1 MAYFDELLQRA
12 ITVRNNRAPASNTAD
27 LVGGVLVAIV
37 TALQMLLDDKQD
49 ELTFDTAPTADSQNP
64 VTSDGIYQAL
74 QAIDLSACEKIVNKV
89 TSINAQSTDV
99 QYPSA
104 KLLYDSLQ
112 ALSGIYAAIQHTH
125 AIADIINLQTELDA
139 RQLVSNLVTAIT
151 AQSTDQQYPSAKLLY
166 DQLQGLAAVYAPKV
180 HTHPF
185 ADIERPANVA
195 SVNAQG
201 YTITTA
207 YYSHVL
213 TITAD
218 ATLHLPTMQSGA
230 AIILRLTI
238 IQDATGGR
246 AVTFDGG
253 AALVFN
259 PYQTDLSLGQANYRC
274 WVVLWFDGV
283 NWAWLAS
290 PYVLRAESQFAYTID
305 GTTGGQYVT
314 VTINGTTMQ
323 IQATSGVWQYGYN
336 NPINS
341 IAFTGDTGVLNVDFT
356 NSDGL
361 ANITTLADAFK
372 NCAALVAVDF
382 TGCDL
387 SNVAT
392 AADCFA
398 GCTSLAALTIPTGT
412 WKPDIDLSACAAFT
426 KAAMLAVIDGLY
438 TYASG
443 THTVTFNS
451 TAWNALSQ
459 ADQQQVYNA
468 ADAKGWTTNAVAVT
482 YVVRG
487 TSSNV
492 NGTETFNIQFIQDN
506 AQTPDAAETIT
517 VNVDANGGWSFEY
530 SGKKIYSLDGLAQNI
545 TTITALDFSASDG
558 LTELTSAA
566 NAFDGCTALSA
577 INVGSFTWKPD
588 VILSHSPVSGVSMVA
603 FMGNFADYSYGNQH
617 IVRISP
623 YSAADMG
630 ANADTIKSTLS
641 SKNWRLPLSQK
652 GKYTRQQLKNMVDN
666 GYIPIS
672 SEIDFSNIGTA
683 TASLFGEDSEF
694 YGTYT
699 SQTNSNSIL
708 VQSWSTVNLISRD
721 IGGIFDGNNLKIQT
735 NYDYGDNQNAF
746 FRNIATGGILRNIVF
761 YGVGY
766 AHNSNRSFV
775 YQNDGVVEDCIVNI
789 DLQAAVYCQAFM
801 GNNYGTIRRC
811 AVRAVHTIWP
821 TNSNWSVT
829 YLFQNNDGQVED
841 CILLGTYK
849 RSNSVN
855 VTGVM
860 FVRSNNAGGVVERCI
875 CNAIANA
882 ASTGFGL
889 TNNGTIVNCLENS
902 DRNFSRV
909 VGGTLAKTGAELIA
923 DNIGS
928 GIYAN
933 YDPNVWTK
941 DNDGY
946 PTLKIE
952 KDFDWGGDYTNI
964 TSYDALLALVKILE
978 TQLTEYTITVNA
990 TLWNS
995 LDPSTQQAEILGI
1008 LSAKNYDLTI

>member
-27 LVGGVLVAIV
+27 LVGGVLVGIV

-112 ALSGIYAAIQHTH
+112 ALSGI
-125 AIADIINLQTELDA
+125 
-139 RQLVSNLVTAIT
+139 
-151 AQSTDQQYPSAKLLY
+151 
-166 DQLQGLAAVYAPKV
+166 YAPKV

-323 IQATSGVWQYGYN
+323 IQATGGVWQYGYN

-426 KAAMLAVIDGLY
+426 KAAMLSVIDGLY

-443 THTVTFNS
+443 THTITFNS
-451 TAWNALSQ
+451 TIWDALSV
-459 ADQQQVYNA
+459 AQQQTIFDA
-468 ADAKGWTTNAVAVT
+468 AQLKGWTTNAVAVV
-482 YVVRG
+482 YHIKG
-487 TSSNV
+487 TATSATVTIHIDNSDVIVNVV
-492 NGTETFNIQFIQDN
+492 NGEFDYEYLTPITSLAFGDITETTHDEFLTIDLSDADDFTALLNCNNFLRGCRQLTRIDAPQTFENVTTAERFFWICGNALEINMPNATFELAYIGFFIGALYPKDKTLTLPSFIGGFAGAVGTFIQN
-506 AQTPDAAETIT
+506 CQNLEV
-517 VNVDANGGWSFEY
+517 VNLPSATF
-530 SGKKIYSLDGLAQNI
+530 ANI
-545 TTITALDFSASDG
+545 TTSNSFIITTPLKELLLPSATFASVTNAANMFNSQSNNLRYMQKLDLTMATFASCTDCSRMFYYVGYQSANYSQLEINMPNATFANVSNAQYMFGAFGGVKINMPNATFGTYGNFQYFANEMAHCAEINFASFTAQYATTLDRWFNQDTALQTLVLPNTALCNVTVPLPSSPLSYQSM
-558 LTELTSAA
+558 LTVANWLKDLTGQTAQSVTFKTSAW
-566 NAFDGCTALSA
+566 NALTAA
-577 INVGSFTWKPD
+577 EQNNIDT
-588 VILSHSPVSGVSMVA
+588 ILSG
-603 FMGNFADYSYGNQH
+603 
-617 IVRISP
+617 
-623 YSAADMG
+623 
-630 ANADTIKSTLS
+630 
-641 SKNWRLPLSQK
+641 KNW
-652 GKYTRQQLKNMVDN
+652 TRVL
-666 GYIPIS
+666 
-672 SEIDFSNIGTA
+672 
-683 TASLFGEDSEF
+683 
-694 YGTYT
+694 
-699 SQTNSNSIL
+699 
-708 VQSWSTVNLISRD
+708 
-721 IGGIFDGNNLKIQT
+721 
-735 NYDYGDNQNAF
+735 
-746 FRNIATGGILRNIVF
+746 
-761 YGVGY
+761 
-766 AHNSNRSFV
+766 
-775 YQNDGVVEDCIVNI
+775 
-789 DLQAAVYCQAFM
+789 AA
-801 GNNYGTIRRC
+801 
-811 AVRAVHTIWP
+811 
-821 TNSNWSVT
+821 
-829 YLFQNNDGQVED
+829 
-841 CILLGTYK
+841 
-849 RSNSVN
+849 
-855 VTGVM
+855 
-860 FVRSNNAGGVVERCI
+860 
-875 CNAIANA
+875 
-882 ASTGFGL
+882 
-889 TNNGTIVNCLENS
+889 
-902 DRNFSRV
+902 
-909 VGGTLAKTGAELIA
+909 
-923 DNIGS
+923 
-928 GIYAN
+928 
-933 YDPNVWTK
+933 
-941 DNDGY
+941 
-946 PTLKIE
+946 
-952 KDFDWGGDYTNI
+952 
-964 TSYDALLALVKILE
+964 
-978 TQLTEYTITVNA
+978 
-990 TLWNS
+990 
-995 LDPSTQQAEILGI
+995 
-1008 LSAKNYDLTI
+1008 

>member
-27 LVGGVLVAIV
+27 LVGGVLVGIV

-49 ELTFDTAPTADSQNP
+49 ELTFDNAPTADSPNP

-99 QYPSA
+99 QYPTA

-125 AIADIINLQTELDA
+125 AIADIINLQTELNA

-151 AQSTDQQYPSAKLLY
+151 AQSTDVQYPSAKLLY

-314 VTINGTTMQ
+314 ITINGTTMQ

-392 AADCFA
+392 AADCFT

-451 TAWNALSQ
+451 TVWDALSQ

-492 NGTETFNIQFIQDN
+492 NGTETFKVQYIQDN
-506 AQTPDAAETIT
+506 ALLPDNFIT
-517 VNVDANGGWSFEY
+517 EEVVNVDANGKWEFSY
-530 SGKKIYSLDGLAQNI
+530 IGKKLYALCRYDSSFATWHFANTSTTLLSVDFSSAESDELIALGHDSGGNIIGAAFVACTNLVSVSFKNLTLSKVVYGSHVFRNCTSLQEVDFSDATFADLERSGGMFGLCANLTTIKWSNNLNLNNLKSFQAFPAFSNGSGMFGNCQKLTDASVAPFCAQTLPNIIAETTGSGLFYNCKAI
-545 TTITALDFSASDG
+545 TTIDMR
-558 LTELTSAA
+558 
-566 NAFDGCTALSA
+566 NATMPNLRRATNMFQGCTALTEIKLSSA
-577 INVGSFTWKPD
+577 TFAD
-588 VILSHSPVSGVSMVA
+588 VINTQSMFNTCSALASIDVPQNSTAILPTSTPSNAPINLSACPLDYASMLKVA
-603 FMGNFADYSYGNQH
+603 NWLSDLTGQTAHTCTFKS
-617 IVRISP
+617 
-623 YSAADMG
+623 SAWSALTAAEQ
-630 ANADTIKSTLS
+630 ANIDTILS
-641 SKNWRLPLSQK
+641 GKNW
-652 GKYTRQQLKNMVDN
+652 TR
-666 GYIPIS
+666 
-672 SEIDFSNIGTA
+672 
-683 TASLFGEDSEF
+683 
-694 YGTYT
+694 
-699 SQTNSNSIL
+699 
-708 VQSWSTVNLISRD
+708 
-721 IGGIFDGNNLKIQT
+721 
-735 NYDYGDNQNAF
+735 
-746 FRNIATGGILRNIVF
+746 
-761 YGVGY
+761 
-766 AHNSNRSFV
+766 
-775 YQNDGVVEDCIVNI
+775 
-789 DLQAAVYCQAFM
+789 
-801 GNNYGTIRRC
+801 
-811 AVRAVHTIWP
+811 
-821 TNSNWSVT
+821 
-829 YLFQNNDGQVED
+829 
-841 CILLGTYK
+841 
-849 RSNSVN
+849 
-855 VTGVM
+855 
-860 FVRSNNAGGVVERCI
+860 
-875 CNAIANA
+875 AIA
-882 ASTGFGL
+882 
-889 TNNGTIVNCLENS
+889 
-902 DRNFSRV
+902 
-909 VGGTLAKTGAELIA
+909 
-923 DNIGS
+923 
-928 GIYAN
+928 
-933 YDPNVWTK
+933 
-941 DNDGY
+941 
-946 PTLKIE
+946 
-952 KDFDWGGDYTNI
+952 
-964 TSYDALLALVKILE
+964 
-978 TQLTEYTITVNA
+978 
-990 TLWNS
+990 
-995 LDPSTQQAEILGI
+995 
-1008 LSAKNYDLTI
+1008 

>member
-1 MAYFDELLQRA
+1 MAQFDELMLRA
-12 ITVRNNRAPASNTAD
+12 VTVRNNTSPASNTAQ
-27 LVGGVLVAIV
+27 LVGGVLVSIV
-37 TALQMLLDDKQD
+37 SALQMLLDDKQD
-49 ELTFDTAPTADSQNP
+49 ELTFDTAPTADSPNP

-112 ALSGIYAAIQHTH
+112 ALA
-125 AIADIINLQTELDA
+125 N
-139 RQLVSNLVTAIT
+139 
-151 AQSTDQQYPSAKLLY
+151 
-166 DQLQGLAAVYAPKV
+166 VYAPKV

-253 AALVFN
+253 TALVFN

-314 VTINGTTMQ
+314 IAINGTTMQ

-451 TAWNALSQ
+451 TAWDALSQ

-468 ADAKGWTTNAVAVT
+468 ADAKGWTTNAVAVF

-506 AQTPDAAETIT
+506 AQNPDTAETIT
-517 VNVDANGGWSFEY
+517 VNVDANGDWSFEY
-530 SGKKIYSLDGLAQNI
+530 MGKKIYNLASFAAGN
-545 TTITALDFSASDG
+545 TNLLTIDFSGADDFSEILVLNVIGGSYSQGAFYNCSNLVSANFQGKLFTKCVEMDYTFMGCANLQSINMPNASFTQTTT
-558 LTELTSAA
+558 LLRTFE
-566 NAFDGCTALSA
+566 GCTAL
-577 INVGSFTWKPD
+577 TT
-588 VILSHSPVSGVSMVA
+588 L
-603 FMGNFADYSYGNQH
+603 
-617 IVRISP
+617 
-623 YSAADMG
+623 
-630 ANADTIKSTLS
+630 TLS
-641 SKNWRLPLSQK
+641 VATLQNWATYNRTFYNCKVLA
-652 GKYTRQQLKNMVDN
+652 T
-666 GYIPIS
+666 
-672 SEIDFSNIGTA
+672 IDVPQNSTA
-683 TASLFGEDSEF
+683 TLQ
-694 YGTYT
+694 T
-699 SQTNSNSIL
+699 STFTIDLHWSPLTFVSIEKVANWL
-708 VQSWSTVNLISRD
+708 SD
-721 IGGIFDGNNLKIQT
+721 KT
-735 NYDYGDNQNAF
+735 NYTAAQITFRAATWNALTAAEQ
-746 FRNIATGGILRNIVF
+746 ATI
-761 YGVGY
+761 
-766 AHNSNRSFV
+766 
-775 YQNDGVVEDCIVNI
+775 Q
-789 DLQAAVYCQAFM
+789 
-801 GNNYGTIRRC
+801 
-811 AVRAVHTIWP
+811 
-821 TNSNWSVT
+821 
-829 YLFQNNDGQVED
+829 
-841 CILLGTYK
+841 
-849 RSNSVN
+849 
-855 VTGVM
+855 
-860 FVRSNNAGGVVERCI
+860 
-875 CNAIANA
+875 
-882 ASTGFGL
+882 
-889 TNNGTIVNCLENS
+889 
-902 DRNFSRV
+902 
-909 VGGTLAKTGAELIA
+909 
-923 DNIGS
+923 
-928 GIYAN
+928 
-933 YDPNVWTK
+933 
-941 DNDGY
+941 
-946 PTLKIE
+946 
-952 KDFDWGGDYTNI
+952 
-964 TSYDALLALVKILE
+964 
-978 TQLTEYTITVNA
+978 
-990 TLWNS
+990 
-995 LDPSTQQAEILGI
+995 GI
-1008 LSAKNYDLTI
+1008 LSGKNWTLATA

>member
-1 MAYFDELLQRA
+1 VPIFSGPKVGTFTLATRKGGSVTKEPHQPQPPKRYKVGCFVPTNTQHPTPNTHFYPSFLPPQTPPIFNQNKGKMAYFDELLQRA

-27 LVGGVLVAIV
+27 LVGGVLVGIV

-99 QYPSA
+99 
-104 KLLYDSLQ
+104 
-112 ALSGIYAAIQHTH
+112 
-125 AIADIINLQTELDA
+125 
-139 RQLVSNLVTAIT
+139 
-151 AQSTDQQYPSAKLLY
+151 QYPSAKLLY

-305 GTTGGQYVT
+305 GTTGSQYVT
-314 VTINGTTMQ
+314 ITINGTTMQ

-451 TAWNALSQ
+451 TVWDALSQ

-468 ADAKGWTTNAVAVT
+468 ADAKGWTTNAVAVS
-482 YVVRG
+482 YVVSG

-492 NGTETFNIQFIQDN
+492 NGTETFHIQFIQDN
-506 AQTPDAAETIT
+506 AQTPDAAENIT
-517 VNVDANGGWSFEY
+517 VNVDANGDWSFEY
-530 SGKKIYSLDGLAQNI
+530 MGKKIASLEDFANGNSTLTSLDFTDADDLLRLTNMAGLATSTPNLLSIIIPQTLENVITAGGQYKGAFMDSAALVQLPNATFENATNI
-545 TTITALDFSASDG
+545 TRLFLRNGGNTINLPKATF
-558 LTELTSAA
+558 
-566 NAFDGCTALSA
+566 NSA
-577 INVGSFTWKPD
+577 ISQTYEAVEYGLCGSCLATS
-588 VILSHSPVSGVSMVA
+588 ISMPQA
-603 FMGNFADYSYGNQH
+603 TFKSLTNARGMFAGCAATT
-617 IVRISP
+617 IV
-623 YSAADMG
+623 
-630 ANADTIKSTLS
+630 LS
-641 SKNWRLPLSQK
+641 S
-652 GKYTRQQLKNMVDN
+652 
-666 GYIPIS
+666 
-672 SEIDFSNIGTA
+672 
-683 TASLFGEDSEF
+683 
-694 YGTYT
+694 
-699 SQTNSNSIL
+699 
-708 VQSWSTVNLISRD
+708 STFES
-721 IGGIFDGNNLKIQT
+721 
-735 NYDYGDNQNAF
+735 
-746 FRNIATGGILRNIVF
+746 
-761 YGVGY
+761 
-766 AHNSNRSFV
+766 
-775 YQNDGVVEDCIVNI
+775 
-789 DLQAAVYCQAFM
+789 
-801 GNNYGTIRRC
+801 
-811 AVRAVHTIWP
+811 
-821 TNSNWSVT
+821 
-829 YLFQNNDGQVED
+829 
-841 CILLGTYK
+841 
-849 RSNSVN
+849 
-855 VTGVM
+855 
-860 FVRSNNAGGVVERCI
+860 
-875 CNAIANA
+875 IANA
-882 ASTGFGL
+882 ATMFKDCTNLQSVDFGNNL
-889 TNNGTIVNCLENS
+889 NMALVTALSSGNEGGWFYGCTNLQSVSGLGNQTFANVTNIRDLFRECRSLQSLDLHSAIFGNVTASPTLFYNCQAMTTIDLRSATFANNDDCRFFFYGCSSLVSIDLS
-902 DRNFSRV
+902 SA
-909 VGGTLAKTGAELIA
+909 TLAKATRTVSIFDGCSALTTL
-923 DNIGS
+923 
-928 GIYAN
+928 
-933 YDPNVWTK
+933 NV
-941 DNDGY
+941 
-946 PTLKIE
+946 P
-952 KDFDWGGDYTNI
+952 
-964 TSYDALLALVKILE
+964 
-978 TQLTEYTITVNA
+978 QNA
-990 TLWNS
+990 TAILPTSRAANAPMDLHYSPLTYASMLKVANWLSDLTGNAAHTVTFKTSAWNA
-995 LDPSTQQAEILGI
+995 LTAAEQATIQGI
-1008 LSAKNYDLTI
+1008 LSGKNWTLATA

>member
-27 LVGGVLVAIV
+27 LVGGVLVGIV

-89 TSINAQSTDV
+89 TSISAQSTNV
-99 QYPSA
+99 QYPTA

-112 ALSGIYAAIQHTH
+112 ALSGIYAAIVHTH

-151 AQSTDQQYPSAKLLY
+151 AQSTDVQYPSAKLLY

-180 HTHPF
+180 HTHPY

-314 VTINGTTMQ
+314 ITINGTTMQ

-443 THTVTFNS
+443 THTVTFNT
-451 TAWNALSQ
+451 TAWDALSQ

-468 ADAKGWTTNAVAVT
+468 ADAKGWTTNAVAVS
-482 YVVRG
+482 YVVSG

-492 NGTETFNIQFIQDN
+492 NGTETFIVRFIQN
-506 AQTPDAAETIT
+506 GAQQPGANETIT
-517 VNVDANGGWSFEY
+517 CNVDANGDWSFEY
-530 SGKKIYSLDGLAQNI
+530 QNKKIYSLADFATNNTTVI
-545 TTITALDFSASDG
+545 T
-558 LTELTSAA
+558 
-566 NAFDGCTALSA
+566 
-577 INVGSFTWKPD
+577 
-588 VILSHSPVSGVSMVA
+588 
-603 FMGNFADYSYGNQH
+603 
-617 IVRISP
+617 
-623 YSAADMG
+623 
-630 ANADTIKSTLS
+630 
-641 SKNWRLPLSQK
+641 
-652 GKYTRQQLKNMVDN
+652 
-666 GYIPIS
+666 
-672 SEIDFSNIGTA
+672 IDFSNADDFSELYRLGNTNTGLSLGA
-683 TASLFGEDSEF
+683 TQLTTITFGNGHI
-694 YGTYT
+694 YGKLA
-699 SQTNSNSIL
+699 N
-708 VQSWSTVNLISRD
+708 V
-721 IGGIFDGNNLKIQT
+721 
-735 NYDYGDNQNAF
+735 QNAF
-746 FRNIATGGILRNIVF
+746 SNSHLTTVDIENINFNNVIVAQSAFNNASALTSLNFGNSATFASLENAYQMFRNCSALTSISMPNATFESVTDARAMFYNCNLLTTITWAATFTALQTCGGISQGFFQECRSLTSINLDSCVFANVTNIRNMFNNCRAITAISIPNATFEAVTDVTQMFYVCSSLVTIDLPKATFASATTITYWLNSASAVKTINLPKATFANLPNGTGMFGEMPNLESVIISEATFAAMTATSDSNANGMFRNTPKLTAVSMPEAIFGEVAHARQMFQGCGVNGIKIDMPKATFAKCTNAFRMFNRFGRAYGNIAEINMPLATFDLLPTGTSLDGAIEMFGQNSNLTKLTVPNSSTLDAAISLSDAPLGYNSLLAVANWLKDLTGG
-761 YGVGY
+761 
-766 AHNSNRSFV
+766 
-775 YQNDGVVEDCIVNI
+775 
-789 DLQAAVYCQAFM
+789 
-801 GNNYGTIRRC
+801 T
-811 AVRAVHTIWP
+811 
-821 TNSNWSVT
+821 
-829 YLFQNNDGQVED
+829 
-841 CILLGTYK
+841 
-849 RSNSVN
+849 
-855 VTGVM
+855 
-860 FVRSNNAGGVVERCI
+860 
-875 CNAIANA
+875 
-882 ASTGFGL
+882 
-889 TNNGTIVNCLENS
+889 
-902 DRNFSRV
+902 
-909 VGGTLAKTGAELIA
+909 AKTVTFKTSAWNALTTAEQTTI
-923 DNIGS
+923 DNILS
-928 GIYAN
+928 GKN
-933 YDPNVWTK
+933 WTRV
-941 DNDGY
+941 
-946 PTLKIE
+946 
-952 KDFDWGGDYTNI
+952 
-964 TSYDALLALVKILE
+964 LA
-978 TQLTEYTITVNA
+978 
-990 TLWNS
+990 
-995 LDPSTQQAEILGI
+995 
-1008 LSAKNYDLTI
+1008 

>member
-27 LVGGVLVAIV
+27 LVGGVLVGIV

-99 QYPSA
+99 QYPTA

-112 ALSGIYAAIQHTH
+112 ALSGIYAAIVHTH

-166 DQLQGLAAVYAPKV
+166 DQLQGLAAVYAPKE

-195 SVNAQG
+195 NVNAQG

-323 IQATSGVWQYGYN
+323 IQATGGVWQYGYN
-336 NPINS
+336 NQINS

-451 TAWNALSQ
+451 TAWDALSQ

-468 ADAKGWTTNAVAVT
+468 ADAKGWTTNAVAFI

-487 TSSNV
+487 TSSNI
-492 NGTETFNIQFIQDN
+492 NGQETFNIQYIQDGANLPDAVTTETVQVAADGSWEFEYSRKKIYKLEAPFGSDAGNVTTITTLNFSAADDFSRLVGIPRMCWRLVNLTYVNFANQTFENCIDFRTAFYDCAKLTTIVWSDNLNLDN
-506 AQTPDAAETIT
+506 AQFIGQSFGVFQNCALLSNESVQKFIQNQTFASLQDAR
-517 VNVDANGGWSFEY
+517 
-530 SGKKIYSLDGLAQNI
+530 
-545 TTITALDFSASDG
+545 
-558 LTELTSAA
+558 
-566 NAFDGCTALSA
+566 NAFYGCTALTA
-577 INVGSFTWKPD
+577 
-588 VILSHSPVSGVSMVA
+588 L
-603 FMGNFADYSYGNQH
+603 NFAKATFENLRYTERMFSNMANLQ
-617 IVRISP
+617 SLLLP
-623 YSAADMG
+623 YATFASVTHA
-630 ANADTIKSTLS
+630 L
-641 SKNWRLPLSQK
+641 
-652 GKYTRQQLKNMVDN
+652 NMFVDN
-666 GYIPIS
+666 GVTNIS
-672 SEIDFSNIGTA
+672 MPNA
-683 TASLFGEDSEF
+683 TFGNCTDMTNLFLRCVNATSISMPNATFASATNQYNVRGIF
-694 YGTYT
+694 YGCTALQSINWQSAT
-699 SQTNSNSIL
+699 LQSIL
-708 VQSWSTVNLISRD
+708 YTGN
-721 IGGIFDGNNLKIQT
+721 IF
-735 NYDYGDNQNAF
+735 YGCTALQ
-746 FRNIATGGILRNIVF
+746 NIAV
-761 YGVGY
+761 
-766 AHNSNRSFV
+766 
-775 YQNDGVVEDCIVNI
+775 
-789 DLQAAVYCQAFM
+789 
-801 GNNYGTIRRC
+801 
-811 AVRAVHTIWP
+811 P
-821 TNSNWSVT
+821 TNST
-829 YLFQNNDGQVED
+829 
-841 CILLGTYK
+841 
-849 RSNSVN
+849 
-855 VTGVM
+855 
-860 FVRSNNAGGVVERCI
+860 
-875 CNAIANA
+875 AIAQTATPSNTPINA
-882 ASTGFGL
+882 RDLPLTYQSMVNLASWVRDFSGQSAHSMTFKTSAWNAL
-889 TNNGTIVNCLENS
+889 T
-902 DRNFSRV
+902 
-909 VGGTLAKTGAELIA
+909 AAEQS
-923 DNIGS
+923 NI
-928 GIYAN
+928 
-933 YDPNVWTK
+933 DT
-941 DNDGY
+941 
-946 PTLKIE
+946 
-952 KDFDWGGDYTNI
+952 
-964 TSYDALLALVKILE
+964 
-978 TQLTEYTITVNA
+978 
-990 TLWNS
+990 
-995 LDPSTQQAEILGI
+995 I
-1008 LSAKNYDLTI
+1008 LSGKNWTRVLG

>member
-27 LVGGVLVAIV
+27 LVGGVLVGIV

-112 ALSGIYAAIQHTH
+112 ALSGIYAAIVHTH
-125 AIADIINLQTELDA
+125 AIADIINLQTELNA

-151 AQSTDQQYPSAKLLY
+151 AQSTDVQYPSAKLLY
-166 DQLQGLAAVYAPKV
+166 DQLQGLDAVYAPKV

-218 ATLHLPTMQSGA
+218 VTLHLPTMQSGA

-387 SNVAT
+387 SSVAT
-392 AADCFA
+392 ATDCFA

-451 TAWNALSQ
+451 TAWNALSV
-459 ADQQQVYNA
+459 ADQQAVSDA
-468 ADAKGWTTNAVAVT
+468 AAAKGWTTNAVAVS
-482 YVVRG
+482 YVIRG
-487 TSSNV
+487 TSTNV
-492 NGTETFNIQFIQDN
+492 GGSETFNIQFIQDG

-517 VNVDANGGWSFEY
+517 CAVDSSGNWEY
-530 SGKKIYSLDGLAQNI
+530 AYSNKNIYSLDSFAVSNNRVTSVEFTETLNKLVSMYRAFDL
-545 TTITALDFSASDG
+545 TSTMDTITFANGTTFSALLNGELAFHSTAALSINLQQATFESLTNATNMFRDLKRMVALDLRSATFESLTYLRQTFSACANLESINLSSATFDELISIGDRTYNEYAFVSSTKLTTLDFSATTFPKLEYAVASFSSCSSLQSITFNSQTKFNLVKDCGFMFADCGALTTING
-558 LTELTSAA
+558 LDSATFEKVTDARGMFRSTKIVTLTMPSATFELANNNASGYGNHGQFYNCSQLVTLTMPNATFNNLSRCPDMFYNCVSLINMDVPQNSTAILPTSSASYAPMNMRYSPLTYASMLKVANWLTDLTGYSAHTCTFKTSAW
-566 NAFDGCTALSA
+566 NALTAAEQSN
-577 INVGSFTWKPD
+577 IDT
-588 VILSHSPVSGVSMVA
+588 ILSG
-603 FMGNFADYSYGNQH
+603 
-617 IVRISP
+617 
-623 YSAADMG
+623 
-630 ANADTIKSTLS
+630 
-641 SKNWRLPLSQK
+641 KNW
-652 GKYTRQQLKNMVDN
+652 TRV
-666 GYIPIS
+666 
-672 SEIDFSNIGTA
+672 
-683 TASLFGEDSEF
+683 
-694 YGTYT
+694 
-699 SQTNSNSIL
+699 
-708 VQSWSTVNLISRD
+708 
-721 IGGIFDGNNLKIQT
+721 
-735 NYDYGDNQNAF
+735 
-746 FRNIATGGILRNIVF
+746 
-761 YGVGY
+761 
-766 AHNSNRSFV
+766 
-775 YQNDGVVEDCIVNI
+775 
-789 DLQAAVYCQAFM
+789 
-801 GNNYGTIRRC
+801 
-811 AVRAVHTIWP
+811 
-821 TNSNWSVT
+821 
-829 YLFQNNDGQVED
+829 
-841 CILLGTYK
+841 
-849 RSNSVN
+849 
-855 VTGVM
+855 
-860 FVRSNNAGGVVERCI
+860 
-875 CNAIANA
+875 
-882 ASTGFGL
+882 
-889 TNNGTIVNCLENS
+889 
-902 DRNFSRV
+902 
-909 VGGTLAKTGAELIA
+909 LA
-923 DNIGS
+923 
-928 GIYAN
+928 
-933 YDPNVWTK
+933 
-941 DNDGY
+941 
-946 PTLKIE
+946 
-952 KDFDWGGDYTNI
+952 
-964 TSYDALLALVKILE
+964 
-978 TQLTEYTITVNA
+978 
-990 TLWNS
+990 
-995 LDPSTQQAEILGI
+995 
-1008 LSAKNYDLTI
+1008 

>member
-27 LVGGVLVAIV
+27 LVGGVLVGIV

-49 ELTFDTAPTADSQNP
+49 ELTFDTAPTADSPNP

-99 QYPSA
+99 QYPTA

-151 AQSTDQQYPSAKLLY
+151 AQSTDVQYPSAKLLY

-185 ADIERPANVA
+185 VDIERPANVA

-314 VTINGTTMQ
+314 ITINGTTMQ

-336 NPINS
+336 NPINT

-398 GCTSLAALTIPTGT
+398 GCTSLAALTIQTGT

-451 TAWNALSQ
+451 TAWDALSQ
-459 ADQQQVYNA
+459 ADQQAVFDA
-468 ADAKGWTTNAVAVT
+468 AALKGWTTNAVAVS

-492 NGTETFNIQFIQDN
+492 NGIETFRIQFIQDN
-506 AQTPDAAETIT
+506 AQTPDVAETIT
-517 VNVDANGGWSFEY
+517 VNVDANGDWSFEY
-530 SGKKIYSLDGLAQNI
+530 NGKKICSLQQTFKNK
-545 TTITALDFSASDG
+545 TTITSIDFSAADDFSMLYYAQEAFSGCTNLTTAIFANQTFENVTNCYDLFFRCSSLTSLDLSKATFANATNARRLLCITG
-558 LTELTSAA
+558 LTS
-566 NAFDGCTALSA
+566 
-577 INVGSFTWKPD
+577 INLPLATF
-588 VILSHSPVSGVSMVA
+588 SHATNVEFLVSD
-603 FMGNFADYSYGNQH
+603 N
-617 IVRISP
+617 
-623 YSAADMG
+623 YSAL
-630 ANADTIKSTLS
+630 TISLPEATFASATL
-641 SKNWRLPLSQK
+641 
-652 GKYTRQQLKNMVDN
+652 
-666 GYIPIS
+666 
-672 SEIDFSNIGTA
+672 F
-683 TASLFGEDSEF
+683 
-694 YGTYT
+694 
-699 SQTNSNSIL
+699 
-708 VQSWSTVNLISRD
+708 
-721 IGGIFDGNNLKIQT
+721 GGIFYNCNNATSISAPKAIFGLGNSTDYNTSYGFAQNCSKLQSINLSSATFASVTSTQVMFKGCTLLSSIDLSSATFANVTDASQMFYGCSSLATITWPNMNMNNLQTVGGVRVGMFCNCTSLTNAAIAPFANLTMPNLETSANMFYGCSSLTKIDLKSAILGNVTTCYSMFGACTNVVEIDLSAATLSKVNDSNINNYPIFQNCTSLTTLITTQQNTAISPTSQPNRGPMNVSYSPLTYQSMLNVANWLSDLTGYTAHTCIFKTSAWNALTAAEQT
-735 NYDYGDNQNAF
+735 N
-746 FRNIATGGILRNIVF
+746 
-761 YGVGY
+761 
-766 AHNSNRSFV
+766 
-775 YQNDGVVEDCIVNI
+775 I
-789 DLQAAVYCQAFM
+789 D
-801 GNNYGTIRRC
+801 T
-811 AVRAVHTIWP
+811 
-821 TNSNWSVT
+821 
-829 YLFQNNDGQVED
+829 
-841 CILLGTYK
+841 
-849 RSNSVN
+849 
-855 VTGVM
+855 
-860 FVRSNNAGGVVERCI
+860 
-875 CNAIANA
+875 
-882 ASTGFGL
+882 
-889 TNNGTIVNCLENS
+889 
-902 DRNFSRV
+902 
-909 VGGTLAKTGAELIA
+909 
-923 DNIGS
+923 
-928 GIYAN
+928 
-933 YDPNVWTK
+933 
-941 DNDGY
+941 
-946 PTLKIE
+946 
-952 KDFDWGGDYTNI
+952 
-964 TSYDALLALVKILE
+964 
-978 TQLTEYTITVNA
+978 
-990 TLWNS
+990 
-995 LDPSTQQAEILGI
+995 I
-1008 LSAKNYDLTI
+1008 LSGKNWTRVLA

>member
-27 LVGGVLVAIV
+27 LVGGVLVGIV

-49 ELTFDTAPTADSQNP
+49 ELTFDNAPTADSQNP

-99 QYPSA
+99 QYPTA

-112 ALSGIYAAIQHTH
+112 ALSGIYAAIVHTH

-185 ADIERPANVA
+185 GDIERPANVA

-314 VTINGTTMQ
+314 ITINGTTMQ

-451 TAWNALSQ
+451 TVWDALSQ
-459 ADQQQVYNA
+459 ADQQAVFDA
-468 ADAKGWTTNAVAVT
+468 ASAKGWTTNAVAVV
-482 YVVRG
+482 YVIRG
-487 TSSNV
+487 TSTNV
-492 NGTETFNIQFIQDN
+492 NGTEAFNIQFIQDG
-506 AQTPDAAETIT
+506 AQTPDAAEVIT
-517 VNVDANGGWSFEY
+517 VNVDANGYWEFSY
-530 SGKKIYSLDGLAQNI
+530 QNKKIYSLASFAYKFTSENFLLSVDFTDADDLTECISLYRAFAKGNAAINLQSVDFGNRLLNKV
-545 TTITALDFSASDG
+545 TTIESLVRGCTTLTTFNAPYATFEAVTNATQAFYQLRSMTSLSLPSATFAELTTAQYMVANYNDTADITQTINLPSATFAKLADATG
-558 LTELTSAA
+558 MFRDKRQMTTLLLTSASAPLLATTTNMFQRANSLADFDVPQNPTAILPTSTAA
-566 NAFDGCTALSA
+566 NAPVNLASSPLTYASMLKVANWLSDLTGYAAHTVTFKTTAWNALTAAEQSNIDA
-577 INVGSFTWKPD
+577 ILT
-588 VILSHSPVSGVSMVA
+588 A
-603 FMGNFADYSYGNQH
+603 
-617 IVRISP
+617 
-623 YSAADMG
+623 
-630 ANADTIKSTLS
+630 
-641 SKNWRLPLSQK
+641 KNW
-652 GKYTRQQLKNMVDN
+652 TRV
-666 GYIPIS
+666 
-672 SEIDFSNIGTA
+672 
-683 TASLFGEDSEF
+683 
-694 YGTYT
+694 
-699 SQTNSNSIL
+699 
-708 VQSWSTVNLISRD
+708 
-721 IGGIFDGNNLKIQT
+721 
-735 NYDYGDNQNAF
+735 
-746 FRNIATGGILRNIVF
+746 
-761 YGVGY
+761 
-766 AHNSNRSFV
+766 
-775 YQNDGVVEDCIVNI
+775 
-789 DLQAAVYCQAFM
+789 
-801 GNNYGTIRRC
+801 
-811 AVRAVHTIWP
+811 
-821 TNSNWSVT
+821 
-829 YLFQNNDGQVED
+829 
-841 CILLGTYK
+841 
-849 RSNSVN
+849 
-855 VTGVM
+855 
-860 FVRSNNAGGVVERCI
+860 
-875 CNAIANA
+875 
-882 ASTGFGL
+882 
-889 TNNGTIVNCLENS
+889 
-902 DRNFSRV
+902 
-909 VGGTLAKTGAELIA
+909 LA
-923 DNIGS
+923 
-928 GIYAN
+928 
-933 YDPNVWTK
+933 
-941 DNDGY
+941 
-946 PTLKIE
+946 
-952 KDFDWGGDYTNI
+952 
-964 TSYDALLALVKILE
+964 
-978 TQLTEYTITVNA
+978 
-990 TLWNS
+990 
-995 LDPSTQQAEILGI
+995 
-1008 LSAKNYDLTI
+1008 

>member
-27 LVGGVLVAIV
+27 LVGGVLVGIV

-99 QYPSA
+99 QYPTA

-112 ALSGIYAAIQHTH
+112 ALSGIYAAIVHTH

-246 AVTFDGG
+246 AVSFDGG

-398 GCTSLAALTIPTGT
+398 GCTSLTALTIPTGT

-451 TAWNALSQ
+451 TAWDALSV

-482 YVVRG
+482 YVIRG
-487 TSSNV
+487 KSTAASES
-492 NGTETFNIQFIQDN
+492 FNIQFIKDN
-506 AQTPDAAETIT
+506 AQSPDPAETIT
-517 VNVDANGGWSFEY
+517 VTVDGNGDWSYSY
-530 SGKKIYSLDGLAQNI
+530 SGKKIYSAKKAFLSNS
-545 TTITALDFSASDG
+545 TITNIEFSEDFAECVDISQIFNAMTKVQTINMPNASFAKALDCSYAFCQYANNNMLQSISIPSATFASI
-558 LTELTSAA
+558 T
-566 NAFDGCTALSA
+566 NAYCMLAGITH
-577 INVGSFTWKPD
+577 
-588 VILSHSPVSGVSMVA
+588 LSHSLTIA
-603 FMGNFADYSYGNQH
+603 ATFA
-617 IVRISP
+617 
-623 YSAADMG
+623 
-630 ANADTIKSTLS
+630 
-641 SKNWRLPLSQK
+641 
-652 GKYTRQQLKNMVDN
+652 
-666 GYIPIS
+666 
-672 SEIDFSNIGTA
+672 
-683 TASLFGEDSEF
+683 
-694 YGTYT
+694 
-699 SQTNSNSIL
+699 
-708 VQSWSTVNLISRD
+708 TV
-721 IGGIFDGNNLKIQT
+721 T
-735 NYDYGDNQNAF
+735 
-746 FRNIATGGILRNIVF
+746 
-761 YGVGY
+761 
-766 AHNSNRSFV
+766 
-775 YQNDGVVEDCIVNI
+775 
-789 DLQAAVYCQAFM
+789 
-801 GNNYGTIRRC
+801 
-811 AVRAVHTIWP
+811 
-821 TNSNWSVT
+821 
-829 YLFQNNDGQVED
+829 
-841 CILLGTYK
+841 
-849 RSNSVN
+849 
-855 VTGVM
+855 
-860 FVRSNNAGGVVERCI
+860 NAGRMFI
-875 CNAIANA
+875 DSTFDIALPNATF
-882 ASTGFGL
+882 ASATD
-889 TNNGTIVNCLENS
+889 CSEM
-902 DRNFSRV
+902 FS
-909 VGGTLAKTGAELIA
+909 GYK
-923 DNIGS
+923 GS
-928 GIYAN
+928 FSMPSA
-933 YDPNVWTK
+933 T
-941 DNDGY
+941 
-946 PTLKIE
+946 
-952 KDFDWGGDYTNI
+952 FASATNI
-964 TSYDALLALVKILE
+964 TKFCLNYTGASIDLPCATFEKVTTATQAFNLLPNCTIIEMPNATFERVTTANAIFSQYNTVHLATIYMPNATFESLQSGGNNANLFGAGFTRTLQNFTVAANKLKVSMNMSGPN
-978 TQLTEYTITVNA
+978 LTYQSMVNVANWLADLTGLSAQTITFYTTAWNA
-990 TLWNS
+990 LTAAE
-995 LDPSTQQAEILGI
+995 QATIQGI
-1008 LSAKNYDLTI
+1008 LQAKNWNLATA

>member
-27 LVGGVLVAIV
+27 LVGGVLVGIV

-99 QYPSA
+99 QYPTA

-112 ALSGIYAAIQHTH
+112 ALSQVYAAIVHTH
-125 AIADIINLQTELDA
+125 AIADIINLQTELNA

-166 DQLQGLAAVYAPKV
+166 DQLQGLAAVYAPVV

-185 ADIERPANVA
+185 ADIQRPANVA
-195 SVNAQG
+195 TVTAQG

-290 PYVLRAESQFAYTID
+290 PYVLRAESQFAYTIE

-314 VTINGTTMQ
+314 ITINGTTMQ

-451 TAWNALSQ
+451 TAWDALSV

-468 ADAKGWTTNAVAVT
+468 ADAKGWTTNAVAVS

-492 NGTETFNIQFIQDN
+492 NGTEAFNIQFIQDN
-506 AQTPDAAETIT
+506 AQTPDTAETIT
-517 VNVDANGGWSFEY
+517 VNVDANGDWSFEY
-530 SGKKIYSLDGLAQNI
+530 SGKKIYSLYEFALNNTTLLSIDLSSAESDELVSLEKSFSGCSALA
-545 TTITALDFSASDG
+545 
-558 LTELTSAA
+558 
-566 NAFDGCTALSA
+566 A
-577 INVGSFTWKPD
+577 INVGNLLFLKVQS
-588 VILSHSPVSGVSMVA
+588 LYMA
-603 FMGNFADYSYGNQH
+603 FMGTQSITTIDLHNITFAN
-617 IVRISP
+617 VT
-623 YSAADMG
+623 SANYAFQTCKATTIDMSSAQIN
-630 ANADTIKSTLS
+630 ANASFMF
-641 SKNWRLPLSQK
+641 NQC
-652 GKYTRQQLKNMVDN
+652 
-666 GYIPIS
+666 
-672 SEIDFSNIGTA
+672 SN
-683 TASLFGEDSEF
+683 L
-694 YGTYT
+694 T
-699 SQTNSNSIL
+699 S
-708 VQSWSTVNLISRD
+708 
-721 IGGIFDGNNLKIQT
+721 
-735 NYDYGDNQNAF
+735 
-746 FRNIATGGILRNIVF
+746 
-761 YGVGY
+761 
-766 AHNSNRSFV
+766 
-775 YQNDGVVEDCIVNI
+775 I
-789 DLQAAVYCQAFM
+789 DLQNCNFQNGQSMFQSCSALTSVNLHNSTFASGGSCANMFNGC
-801 GNNYGTIRRC
+801 GNLTTIDLHS
-811 AVRAVHTIWP
+811 ATFANT
-821 TNSNWSVT
+821 TNASLMFLNCKKLTTLDLSSATFASVT
-829 YLFQNNDGQVED
+829 NAQQMFSICNIITSISMPLATFANVTNAAWIFQN
-841 CILLGTYK
+841 CYA
-849 RSNSVN
+849 
-855 VTGVM
+855 VTTIEMPLATFEKVTTSGST
-860 FVRSNNAGGVVERCI
+860 FQN
-875 CNAIANA
+875 CNALTTLDVPQNSTAILPTSTAANA
-882 ASTGFGL
+882 PVNLASSPLTYASMLAVANWLSDLTGNAAHTVTFKTSAWNAL
-889 TNNGTIVNCLENS
+889 T
-902 DRNFSRV
+902 
-909 VGGTLAKTGAELIA
+909 AAEQS
-923 DNIGS
+923 NI
-928 GIYAN
+928 
-933 YDPNVWTK
+933 DT
-941 DNDGY
+941 
-946 PTLKIE
+946 
-952 KDFDWGGDYTNI
+952 
-964 TSYDALLALVKILE
+964 
-978 TQLTEYTITVNA
+978 
-990 TLWNS
+990 
-995 LDPSTQQAEILGI
+995 I
-1008 LSAKNYDLTI
+1008 LSGKNWTRVLA